1 MSNQTQIS
9 CLNCGTLININEIL
23 YQEMEKK
30 MQVKFQGEVDNH
42 RQKYKDAVT
51 KLKVK
56 ELFFQEQ
63 QEQFNEKLNERLQ
76 QELKTERIYL
86 SKSIKE
92 QVLNEQNERMTL
104 MQNELDQKS
113 EQVKDLHKSKAEIEK
128 LKRENGEIEERSK
141 YKAEQ
146 ALSLQLANE
155 REKIQKVVYQKN
167 ELVLK
172 EKEKQLEDLKQ
183 KLDEA
188 RRQAEQGSQQS
199 QGEIQELAI
208 EEWLSTHFP
217 FDTIDEIKK
226 GMRGAD
232 CIQIVHTREMQ
243 NCGTIY
249 YESKRTKDFQKSWIE
264 KFKTDIREKGADVGV
279 LITETLPK
287 ELERMS
293 LVEGIW
299 ICTYDEFKALSYVLR
314 EHIVKLSH
322 SMQAQENKSD
332 KMSILYGYLTSTEF
346 RMQIEAIVEGFTQMQ
361 GDLDSEKRA
370 MGRIWKQREKQI
382 SKVLDNTV
390 GMYGSIRGIAGSSIT
405 SIPALELGK

>member
-1 MSNQTQIS
+1 
-9 CLNCGTLININEIL
+9 
-23 YQEMEKK
+23 
-30 MQVKFQGEVDNH
+30 
-42 RQKYKDAVT
+42 
-51 KLKVK
+51 
-56 ELFFQEQ
+56 
-63 QEQFNEKLNERLQ
+63 
-76 QELKTERIYL
+76 
-86 SKSIKE
+86 
-92 QVLNEQNERMTL
+92 

>member
-1 MSNQTQIS
+1 
-9 CLNCGTLININEIL
+9 
-23 YQEMEKK
+23 MEKK

-264 KFKTDIREKGADVGV
+264 KFKTDIREKGADIGV